1 MGAKAESKCADRRG
15 KTKRKTKPV
24 ETIRGIDDKGYCYEW
39 SCGSCKI
46 RNRCSLLVSLE
57 VEDADGHSFAVLI
70 EAYRVKA
77 AKYAVWKWLNEHNAE
92 SPDGRHVYC
101 YSKAEALDYR
111 NFGEFAKASRVC
123 HVAPLCHQSPYY
135 CIAGRI
141 DATLTGKMER
151 EELERKVKEDAE
163 KARQA
168 V

>member
-1 MGAKAESKCADRRG
+1 MGAKAESKCADKRG

-24 ETIRGIDDKGYCYEW
+24 ETIRGKDGRGYCYEW
-39 SCGSCKI
+39 CCGSCKI
-46 RNRCSLLVSLE
+46 RSRCSLLVTLD
-57 VEDADGHSFAVLI
+57 VEEDNGYSFHVVI
-70 EAYRVKA
+70 EAYRWKS

-92 SPDGRHVYC
+92 SHDGRHVFC
-101 YSKAEALDYR
+101 YSQAEALDYR
-111 NFGEFAKASRVC
+111 NFGEFAKASRVW
-123 HVAPLCHQSPYY
+123 HVSPLTNQSPYY

>member
-15 KTKRKTKPV
+15 KKNRDAKPV

-57 VEDADGHSFAVLI
+57 VEDADGHSFAVII
-70 EAYRVKA
+70 EAYRIKS
-77 AKYAVWKWLNEHNAE
+77 AKYAVWKWLEGRNAT
-92 SPDGRHVYC
+92 SMDGKYVFC
-101 YSKAEALDYR
+101 YSMAEQFGYR
-111 NFGEFAKASRVC
+111 DFGHFAATTTLKNIYPRVSQSRYAANC
-123 HVAPLCHQSPYY
+123 DH
-135 CIAGRI
+135 I
-141 DATLTGKMER
+141 DATLAAKRER

-163 KARQA
+163 KAKQA